1 MNQQKA
7 IQSFRCWKCTKT
19 YSLESVLPKGHLE
32 ETNKQTSIY
41 PEACLVQPIR
51 CDLLNDKAYFYELT
65 KVRKGLLGS
74 WILPSFHSRSPT
86 TYNKFWKGNHWLVPW
101 WRHSQN
107 SGKKRK
113 ILSTSPPKGISTQWA
128 EMQVGEPAPLE
139 NPFSSMND
147 PGRKTYS
154 LKTWSSWFMYCWS
167 LA

>member
-41 PEACLVQPIR
+41 PEACLVQPTR

-86 TYNKFWKGNHWLVPW
+86 IYNKFWKGNHWLVPW

-107 SGKKRK
+107 SGKKKENSFHFTPKRHSNSVSWEASWRA
-113 ILSTSPPKGISTQWA
+113 STFR
-128 EMQVGEPAPLE
+128 EPIQFNE
-139 NPFSSMND
+139 
-147 PGRKTYS
+147 
-154 LKTWSSWFMYCWS
+154 WSWQKD
-167 LA
+167 L